1 MTKLD
6 IEVLFKL
13 DLLPSYLFLLL
24 LLLLLLL
31 FLLLLLLLLLQ
42 GPTMPTQQ
50 SNTGVKVAPL
60 LNRPHLLPHR
70 VTTPSYLLVCVTTI
84 E

>member
-24 LLLLLLL
+24 L
-31 FLLLLLLLLLQ
+31 FLLLLLILLQ

-50 SNTGVKVAPL
+50 SNTGVKAASL
-60 LNRPHLLPHR
+60 LNRTHPLPHR
-70 VTTPSYLLVCVTTI
+70 VTASYLLVCVITTT